1 MKKRHIVL
9 GLLALL
15 SVITYLDRVCIGVA
29 GPRIQDDLGLSP
41 EQWGW
46 VLSVFILSYGVFEI
60 PSGAWGDRFG
70 HRRVLTRI
78 VVWWSVF
85 TSLTGVAWNYA
96 SLLTTRLLF
105 GAGEAGA
112 WPNVAGSTARWF
124 PPEERARAQ
133 GVIWGASR
141 VGGAVSPWL
150 VVPLM
155 AAVGWRGAFHIFGA
169 IGIVWAIG
177 WFVWYRDRPSQQRGI
192 TAQELAEIGQ
202 TSSAGVAPGRAH
214 DAGGDA
220 CATRDAGVPWNSLFR
235 SPRLWLIMAMYWTYV
250 WGSMF
255 YLTWFPTYLV
265 KGRGLT
271 ESEMGKFAALPFILG
286 TIGNVVG
293 GVLCDRLSRRF
304 GLSLGRRL
312 VGASCLFIS
321 ALFLVA
327 TALTTG
333 KISGVVLLGIGFGVM
348 DGMLPAAWAMCLD
361 VGGRFSGA
369 VTGAMNTAGQAGGF
383 VCTVLFGY
391 LVQASGDYNR
401 PIFVIAAMVMVSAW
415 LFWKIDATKLLIPE
429 ARVAESEVR

>member
-15 SVITYLDRVCIGVA
+15 SVITYIDRICIGVA
-29 GPRIQDDLGLSP
+29 GPRIQDELGLSP
-41 EQWGW
+41 GQWGW
-46 VLSVFILSYGVFEI
+46 VLSAFILSYGLFEI
-60 PSGAWGDRFG
+60 PSGALGDRRG

-78 VVWWSVF
+78 VMWWSVF
-85 TSLTGVAWNYA
+85 TALTGAAWNYA
-96 SLLTTRLLF
+96 VLLTTRFLF

-112 WPNVAGSTARWF
+112 FPNMAGSVGRWF
-124 PPEERARAQ
+124 PANERARAQ

-141 VGGAVSPWL
+141 VGGALSPWI

-155 AAVGWRGAFHIFGA
+155 ALVGWRHTFFIFGA
-169 IGIVWAIG
+169 FGVVWAIV
-177 WFVWYRDRPSQQRGI
+177 WFRWYRDRPEQQPGI
-192 TAQELAEIGQ
+192 TKMELAEIG
-202 TSSAGVAPGRAH
+202 AGDEVAHA
-214 DAGGDA
+214 A
-220 CATRDAGVPWNSLFR
+220 VPWRRLFR
-235 SPRLWLIMAMYWTYV
+235 SPRLWLIMAMYWCYV

-271 ESEMGKFAALPFILG
+271 EAEMGVFAALPFILG
-286 TIGNVVG
+286 ATGNIVG
-293 GVLCDRLSRRF
+293 GTLCDALSRKF
-304 GLSLGRRL
+304 GLSRGRRI
-312 VGASCLFIS
+312 VGAGSLFVS

-333 KISGVVLLGIGFGVM
+333 KISGVVLLALGFGVM
-348 DGMLPAAWAMCLD
+348 DCMLPAAWAMCLD
-361 VGGRFSGA
+361 VGGRHSGA

-415 LFWKIDATKLLIPE
+415 LFWKIDAARPLIEDVATE
-429 ARVAESEVR
+429 AQPNPSCV

>member
-9 GLLALL
+9 GFLAVL
-15 SVITYLDRVCIGVA
+15 SIITYLDRVCIGVA
-29 GPRIQDDLGLSP
+29 GPRIQDELGLSS

-60 PSGAWGDRFG
+60 PSGALGDRYG
-70 HRRVLTRI
+70 HRRVLMRI
-78 VVWWSVF
+78 VVWWSIF
-85 TSLTGVAWNYA
+85 TSLTGAAWNYA
-96 SLLTTRLLF
+96 TLLTTRLLF

-112 WPNVAGSTARWF
+112 WPNVAGSTGRWF
-124 PPEERARAQ
+124 PPQERARAQ
-133 GVIWGASR
+133 GVIWAASR
-141 VGGAVSPWL
+141 VGGAISPWL

-155 AAVGWRGAFHIFGA
+155 ATVGWRGTFYIFGG
-169 IGIVWAIG
+169 IGVVWAIA
-177 WFVWYRDRPSQQRGI
+177 WFGWYRDHPSQQPGI
-192 TAQELAEIGQ
+192 TAQELAEIGA
-202 TSSAGVAPGRAH
+202 AGEAREA
-214 DAGGDA
+214 AA
-220 CATRDAGVPWNSLFR
+220 VPWKKLFR

-271 ESEMGKFAALPFILG
+271 ESEMGKYAALPFILG
-286 TIGNVVG
+286 TIGNLVG
-293 GVLCDRLSRRF
+293 GAWCDRLSRRY

-312 VGASCLFIS
+312 VGSTCLFVS

-333 KISGVVLLGIGFGVM
+333 KISGVILLGVGFGVM

-361 VGGRFSGA
+361 VGGRYSGA
-369 VTGAMNTAGQAGGF
+369 VTGAMNSAGQAGGF
-383 VCTVLFGY
+383 VCTLLFGY

-401 PIFVIAAMVMVSAW
+401 PIFVIAAMVMISAW
-415 LFWKIDATKLLIPE
+415 LFWKIDAARPLIDEAAAPQTLLAPC
-429 ARVAESEVR
+429 A